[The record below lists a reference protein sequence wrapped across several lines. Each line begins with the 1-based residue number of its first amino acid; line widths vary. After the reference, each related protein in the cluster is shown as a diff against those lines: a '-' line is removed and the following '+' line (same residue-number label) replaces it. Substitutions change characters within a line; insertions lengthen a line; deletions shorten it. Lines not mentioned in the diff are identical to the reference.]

1 MAIPPIEI
9 STRKLDVAPSLQYFK
24 SSKAEDARVVGGTI
38 SDVATG
44 LNRIVEVQRRAN
56 EREAEYAVQQADNF
70 VRNGWLGTDT
80 QDEATGEWRHN
91 PGVADRTWEQ
101 MRDDKTTPLDE
112 MRRLQKAVR
121 EQEFY
126 TNLTPDQ
133 RKVFERKWLFKSDEH
148 SRTAQQHHQRLSLAR
163 IQDETRRTIE
173 MRGEE
178 VGRVYGADDLVYT
191 KVAGRNALLNW
202 ADMQGTALN
211 ERSRAMLDDP
221 RCNFDDIAKSQ
232 GWDGKTRAQKLHEY
246 RKVALGFDINRIT
259 AFQQAAATGR
269 NLGAYSPDQCADIA
283 DRMTDS
289 LNGNAFGRRPDGTK
303 KGTGWL
309 GNVGSATEVITEFSA
324 RDGED
329 DGTDAVRDA
338 NGNLIDYPTLVPG
351 LSKVEVEAV
360 RKAAAGDK
368 DVLKS
373 AEWSSVIEKS
383 RAHAKK
389 QIASG
394 KSVWANSGTGEEM
407 ITDAE
412 AAKIHAET
420 DKARKKLEALR
431 VEVNRRDYDAC
442 LAEVGE
448 IELDLLSPQKVA
460 QTGNGLNYDKFCED
474 LAARHPTLSKEQS
487 VAIRKQYRQL
497 CTYFDK
503 YTADLAKHNK
513 AVADKENKR
522 NSQYG
527 WFKEDGSFVPATAFP
542 KDSDGDSMKEFNEES
557 AVWQNP
563 KNAMARLE
571 AARMT
576 GRLSEADYKRYY
588 AYGTMMMDK
597 EAQNWWFKNYGKFD
611 IHGLTRTEY
620 GETDVKRD
628 IRKSRERGNYSAA
641 SGIFAANRGVGK
653 AYGSA
658 ADFVADTLE
667 NDREDGNE
675 TLVPLDVLP
684 KVYDTV
690 RRFARAGVDPA
701 DAVRAILQPAL
712 QEGIRRDITERL
724 SDPDYF
730 NAVIEDFKTYGTHF
744 TDEANANAAAGT
756 GVNWRADRNQA
767 VTDNLVRQK
776 RVTVKKRLQAGNT
789 ENKETKYAER
799 VR

>member
-148 SRTAQQHHQRLSLAR
+148 SRMAQQHHQRLSLAR

-329 DGTDAVRDA
+329 DGADAVRDA
-338 NGNLIDYPTLVPG
+338 NGNLVDYPTLVPG
-351 LSKVEVEAV
+351 LSKAEVEAV

-389 QIASG
+389 QIAAG
-394 KSVWANSGTGEEM
+394 KSVWANSGTGVEM

-431 VEVNRRDYDAC
+431 VEANRRDYDAC

-448 IELDLLSPQKVA
+448 IELDLLNPQKVA

-487 VAIRKQYRQL
+487 VAVRKQYRQL

-513 AVADKENKR
+513 AVADQVMKD

-527 WFKEDGSFVPATAFP
+527 WFDDLGFHPASAFP
-542 KDSDGDSMKEFNEES
+542 EKSDLVSVKEFAEDS

-563 KNAMARLE
+563 KTAMAQIE
-571 AARMT
+571 AASLT
-576 GRLSEADYKRYY
+576 GRLSRADYERYRK
-588 AYGTMMMDK
+588 YGEMLMDK
-597 EAQNWWFKNYGKFD
+597 DAQTWWYKNYGKFD
-611 IHGLTRTEY
+611 IPGLTVNSY
-620 GETDVKRD
+620 GEEDVGRVV
-628 IRKSRERGNYSAA
+628 RKARAKQNYSSAT
-641 SGIFAANRGVGK
+641 GIFAANRNVAKGYK
-653 AYGSA
+653 SA
-658 ADFVADTLE
+658 ADFVADTLKQDKE
-667 NDREDGNE
+667 AGSE
-675 TLVPLDVLP
+675 TLVPIETLP
-684 KVYDTV
+684 KVYETV

-701 DAVRAILQPAL
+701 DAVRAILQPAI
-712 QEGIRRDITERL
+712 QEGIRRDLDERL
-724 SDPDYF
+724 SSPDYF
-730 NAVIEDFKTYGTHF
+730 RKVVEDFRTYGTHF
-744 TDEANANAAAGT
+744 TGQMLDEAASGRGT
-756 GVNWRADRNQA
+756 NWYADVEQFK
-767 VTDNLVRQK
+767 TDSLRRQG
-776 RVTVKKRLQAGNT
+776 RVKVEAKK
-789 ENKETKYAER
+789 
-799 VR
+799 